1 MSRDWVYEN
10 LFGLSPDQYNKEK
23 DLMVQDAMHNFRVSQ
38 IENEGNDPSESGES
52 YGTPHDLA
60 SIYGRRQDSKERGAA
75 MGEVPTGYE
84 EEPLT
89 GPEGGRPREKMS
101 VYGTNDNPVGGR
113 DPLGQHGMK
122 GGYPSD
128 NDNVMENTSTQTVYL
143 QNKEDLKNIVFK
155 KSKEAE
161 SNLLKEDNIK
171 DLGN

>member
-1 MSRDWVYEN
+1 
-10 LFGLSPDQYNKEK
+10 
-23 DLMVQDAMHNFRVSQ
+23 
-38 IENEGNDPSESGES
+38 
-52 YGTPHDLA
+52 
-60 SIYGRRQDSKERGAA
+60 
-75 MGEVPTGYE
+75 
-84 EEPLT
+84 
-89 GPEGGRPREKMS
+89 
-101 VYGTNDNPVGGR
+101 
-113 DPLGQHGMK
+113 MK